1 MAEQAPSIAPEPA
14 AEGIRGL
21 EKRNWQTT
29 LFVVLTTLLLV
40 LVVLALVFPGV
51 LDYLQQ
57 LRAEGDLDRYT
68 GLLVLVALLYCFYV
82 LRMHSQLSALRQHM
96 VEEHVHVRGLRRLVG
111 QLERL
116 IRVASTVHLGQP
128 LDEKLRVLA
137 HSAKDSLNARAVSVA
152 VKGPEGFGP
161 FLHTPDALLT
171 ETQAAALFERLK
183 DSPDPVEIVSPS
195 QLAALWGS
203 VPPELG
209 TLMAVPLRNLRETLG
224 VMAAEFAPAP
234 GETQEEGSPQSRAEL
249 ELLRVFSENAVIA
262 IENDRLVRK
271 IEHMAI
277 TDELTGLF
285 NRRYFNQELEREIL
299 RTNRLGRPFALLLFD
314 IDHFK
319 DVNDTYGH
327 SVGDEALRR
336 VAWILNAHTRRSNL
350 LARHGGEEFASILL
364 ETGIEGALGAAE
376 RMRQA
381 VARIKDLP
389 CRITVSAGIAI
400 YPQHAR
406 DMETLVRSADQ
417 ALYAAKHAG
426 RNRVCIAEA
435 TAPAASQ
442 SVPSA

>member
-1 MAEQAPSIAPEPA
+1 MAEEAPSIAPEPSP
-14 AEGIRGL
+14 EGIRRL
-21 EKRNWQTT
+21 EKRDWQTT
-29 LFVVLTTLLLV
+29 LFVVLTTMLLL

-68 GLLVLVALLYCFYV
+68 GLLVLVALLYCIYV
-82 LRMHSQLSALRQHM
+82 LRMHSQLSSMRRQM
-96 VEEHVHVRGLRRLVG
+96 VEENVHLRSLRRLVG

-128 LDEKLRVLA
+128 LDEKLRVLVD
-137 HSAKDSLNARAVSVA
+137 SAQESLNARAVSVA
-152 VKGPEGFGP
+152 VQGPDRLGP
-161 FLHTPDALLT
+161 FTHTPDALLT
-171 ETQAAALFERLK
+171 ETQAVALLERLK
-183 DSPDPVEIVSPS
+183 DSADPVEIGSPS

-203 VPPELG
+203 LPPGLG
-209 TLMAVPLRNLRETLG
+209 ALMAMPLRNLRETLG
-224 VMAAEFAPAP
+224 VMVAEFAPAAA
-234 GETQEEGSPQSRAEL
+234 ETQDAESSPRGAEL

-336 VAWILNAHTRRSNL
+336 VAWILNAHTRKSNL

-364 ETGIEGALGAAE
+364 ESGIEGAMGAAE

-389 CRITVSAGIAI
+389 SRITVSAGVAI

-426 RNRVCIAEA
+426 RNRVCLAEA
-435 TAPAASQ
+435 AAPATSQ